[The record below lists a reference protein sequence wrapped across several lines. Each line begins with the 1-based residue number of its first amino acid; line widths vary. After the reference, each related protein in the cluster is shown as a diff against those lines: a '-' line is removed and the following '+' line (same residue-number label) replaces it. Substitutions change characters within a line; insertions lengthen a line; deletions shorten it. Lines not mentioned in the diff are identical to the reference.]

1 MGRAYGAGM
10 QPSEFYDI
18 APVEVLFWVEKR
30 TGNNVHD
37 AWMRGYVTQLA
48 KNAKKYPSDPR
59 NLPFWPKPRDELRAV
74 DETYERVTSAF
85 GG

>member
-18 APVEVLFWVEKR
+18 APVEVLFWIEKR
-30 TGNNVHD
+30 TGENVQD
-37 AWMRGYVTQLA
+37 AWMRGHLTQFA
-48 KNAKKYPSDPR
+48 KSPKYPADPR
-59 NLPFWPKPRDELRAV
+59 NLPFWPKPRDEIRAV
-74 DETYERVTSAF
+74 DETYERVMSAF